1 MSDTNSYN
9 PVVGD
14 ALPKI
19 GIVGCG
25 AIGGEIARAVDSGNL
40 KYELASLC
48 DIHQE
53 NALALK
59 AGITRFSPAVVSL
72 DALAMGCDVVFEAAH
87 PDAVSGVVN
96 ACKGL
101 SRTIVVMSVG
111 GIPEISPVAFEELS
125 KSDSKLYLPSG
136 AMGGVDA
143 ILAMRE
149 AGLVSVSLTTTKP
162 PKALGRNDE
171 AKTVVFEGGAD
182 EAVKLFPKNIN
193 IAMTIRLAAGRDVTF
208 TVRIVSDPAA
218 TGNTHALEVVSK
230 AGKASMTFEN
240 LPHPERAGTSFI
252 APMSAIALLRKI
264 SEEFSVGT

>member
-182 EAVKLFPKNIN
+182 EAVEGEHLRPHAARQQQRGGREI
-193 IAMTIRLAAGRDVTF
+193 LLVVVAGRAACLHAAF
-208 TVRIVSDPAA
+208 LAEPARPFQP
-218 TGNTHALEVVSK
+218 GR
-230 AGKASMTFEN
+230 
-240 LPHPERAGTSFI
+240 RAGPQPKGRPFSP
-252 APMSAIALLRKI
+252 APGALLPDRRLCQ
-264 SEEFSVGT
+264 FAP